1 MNDRIPALV
10 GFLTLAAFLA
20 ILVWHVPRLDLG
32 AVAAVTLAFAAWD
45 FFGRRT

>member
-10 GFLTLAAFLA
+10 GFLMLAVFLA

-32 AVAAVTLAFAAWD
+32 AVVAVTLAFAAWD